1 MARFKV
7 FIEYAGTKYSGWQIQ
22 KNARTV
28 QGELTRVVARRHRTE
43 SVRDVRIGPDRRRR
57 ARARTG
63 RAPRHHHRH
72 PRAKRCG
79 GGSTTRC
86 RATSIFSS
94 IELAQRK
101 FHARHDAVSRSYLYQ
116 ISRRRTA
123 FAKNFVWWV
132 RDDLDLA
139 KMRATAEQFSGMK
152 DFRSFTDDSAE
163 EKSTVVGIER
173 IEIAEDGDLVLVR
186 VEGSHF
192 LWKMVRRMVGVMVD
206 VGVGGTTVEQA
217 ARFLREDSGIPA
229 KLTAP
234 ASGLFL
240 ERVYYRGETRR
251 PALRGCVEREIST
264 VNAMTERLVTCPS
277 CGTKNRLPPPQPDA
291 KRCAASARRRYP
303 RRAGPIEVTDSDV
316 LRQRSS
322 AARRRCCS
330 TCGPN
335 GAARATCWRRRS
347 ISSRPSWPAA

>member
-28 QGELTRVVARRHRTE
+28 QGELTRVIGEVTAQKQFELYGSGRTDAGVHALEQVAHLDIITSIPAE
-43 SVRDVRIGPDRRRR
+43 TLRRRVND
-57 ARARTG
+57 AL
-63 RAPRHHHRH
+63 PNDIHLL
-72 PRAKRCG
+72 K
-79 GGSTTRC
+79 
-86 RATSIFSS
+86 

-139 KMRATAEQFSGMK
+139 KMRAAAALFSGMK
-152 DFRSFTDDSAE
+152 DFRSFTDDSAAD
-163 EKSTVVGIER
+163 KSTVVAIER
-173 IEIAEDGDLVLVR
+173 IEVAEDGDLVLVR

-192 LWKMVRRMVGVMVD
+192 LWKMVRRIVGVMAD
-206 VGVGGTTVEQA
+206 VAGGGTTVEKA
-217 ARFLREDSGIPA
+217 ASFLREDSPIPA

-251 PALRGCVEREIST
+251 PALSGCIDV
-264 VNAMTERLVTCPS
+264 
-277 CGTKNRLPPPQPDA
+277 KF
-291 KRCAASARRRYP
+291 P
-303 RRAGPIEVTDSDV
+303 R
-316 LRQRSS
+316 
-322 AARRRCCS
+322 
-330 TCGPN
+330 
-335 GAARATCWRRRS
+335 
-347 ISSRPSWPAA
+347 